1 MKEIR
6 NVSEIRIDDH
16 RMVNGKSPDTSYNSR
31 TLGHKASKER
41 TGHVQKMGNEVCTG
55 FASLIGRQKAME

>member
-16 RMVNGKSPDTSYNSR
+16 RMVNGKSPDTLYNSR
-31 TLGHKASKER
+31 TLGDKASKENR
-41 TGHVQKMGNEVCTG
+41 SREEDGE
-55 FASLIGRQKAME
+55 

>member
-41 TGHVQKMGNEVCTG
+41 AGHVQKMGNEVRMG
-55 FASLIGRQKAME
+55 FVSSIRRPKAME

>member
-31 TLGHKASKER
+31 TLGDKASKER
-41 TGHVQKMGNEVCTG
+41 TGHVKKMGNEVCMG
-55 FASLIGRQKAME
+55 FVSLSGRQKAME

>member
-1 MKEIR
+1 MKKIR

-16 RMVNGKSPDTSYNSR
+16 RMVNGKSPDTSNNSR

-41 TGHVQKMGNEVCTG
+41 TGHVQKMGNEVCMG
-55 FASLIGRQKAME
+55 FVSFIRRQKAME